1 MASASASQS
10 EVEET
15 MLAAATGEAEP
26 ETTGNSAEEETVL
39 DVSKERSVSET
50 QERADPVDSSAV
62 RKRCI
67 QEMSFSCD
75 INCQKTMFVQN
86 VRFTL

>member
-15 MLAAATGEAEP
+15 MLVAARDAET
-26 ETTGNSAEEETVL
+26 ETTGNSAEEETHL
-39 DVSKERSVSET
+39 DVSRERSVSEA
-50 QERADPVDSSAV
+50 QGRAGPVVSSAL

-67 QEMSFSCD
+67 QKIIFSCD
-75 INCQKTMFVQN
+75 LNCQKTMFVQN
-86 VRFTL
+86 VKFFS

>member
-15 MLAAATGEAEP
+15 MLVAARDAET
-26 ETTGNSAEEETVL
+26 ETTGNSAEEETQL
-39 DVSKERSVSET
+39 DVSKEQLVSCA
-50 QERADPVDSSAV
+50 QERADPVVSSDL

-67 QEMSFSCD
+67 WEWF
-75 INCQKTMFVQN
+75 
-86 VRFTL
+86 

>member
-1 MASASASQS
+1 MNSYIHRESYMASASASQS

-26 ETTGNSAEEETVL
+26 ETTGNSAEEETQL
-39 DVSKERSVSET
+39 DVSKERSVSEA
-50 QERADPVDSSAV
+50 QERTDPVVSSAL

-67 QEMSFSCD
+67 W
-75 INCQKTMFVQN
+75 
-86 VRFTL
+86 